1 MKGFVLTSLQQSGS
15 TNVIPQ
21 ILVIHAISGCDT
33 VAASY
38 GIGKLK
44 AMATSNKG
52 FLLDS
57 LGVKDIPWDS
67 VENEATK
74 FMIAA
79 YGGSGETMS
88 ECCKWI
94 WAQKTAKS
102 SSAPQLC
109 TLAPTTEAFRQ
120 NAKRAHFQ
128 CGHWYAALDSDPLTL
143 DPKSVAGKL
152 ITSRLTAITLSEGV
166 CLVP

>member
-1 MKGFVLTSLQQSGS
+1 MSFLQFM
-15 TNVIPQ
+15 
-21 ILVIHAISGCDT
+21 VIHAISGCDT

-44 AMATSNKG
+44 AIATSNKG

-57 LGVKDIPWDS
+57 LGVEDIPWDC
-67 VENEATK
+67 VENKATK

-79 YGGSGETMS
+79 YGGSGVTMS
-88 ECCKWI
+88 EYRQRM

-102 SSAPQLC
+102 SSAPELC
-109 TLAPTTEAFRQ
+109 SLAPTTEAFRQ

-128 CGHWYAALDSDPLTL
+128 CGHWYAALDSNPQTL
-143 DPKSVAGKL
+143 DPKSMDGKL
-152 ITSRLTAITLSEGV
+152 IT
-166 CLVP
+166 